1 MADARTT
8 ACTTLST
15 PRGAPVESPSQARGI
30 DEQWLQEWIAF
41 GMLEMAVYL
50 TNHAMFDAYLAK
62 RDRRRKRSSRA
73 RNT

>member
-1 MADARTT
+1 
-8 ACTTLST
+8 
-15 PRGAPVESPSQARGI
+15 VESSSSARGI

-62 RDRRRKRSSRA
+62 RDRRRKRSARSRSS
-73 RNT
+73 